1 VKLFAK
7 VYVTSLIITY
17 DFRKGIAPGGF
28 PLSNATKK
36 LREQYLNSFMM
47 RKWIS
52 EKMPRLKPHQ
62 IKHIYVLIKQ
72 WTGEDIELEIT

>member
-1 VKLFAK
+1 M
-7 VYVTSLIITY
+7 
-17 DFRKGIAPGGF
+17 
-28 PLSNATKK
+28 SNATKK

-52 EKMPRLKPHQ
+52 ETMPRLKPHQ
-62 IKHIYVLIKQ
+62 IKHLYILVKQ